1 MGITEILPRKTYEV
15 DDFFARQKS
24 LVSDFA
30 TNFGDFRNIVSQLVL
45 DTCKSTFGDA
55 GFLYEEYNL
64 EVAYRYGYGH
74 TTMSKIFAA
83 ASVQNNNQNY
93 PTLSFLWNKQTLII
107 IAFLVEIYSLAIQL
121 QFLDL
126 KINN

>member
-64 EVAYRYGYGH
+64 EVAYRYVLCICTYFI
-74 TTMSKIFAA
+74 K
-83 ASVQNNNQNY
+83 
-93 PTLSFLWNKQTLII
+93 
-107 IAFLVEIYSLAIQL
+107 
-121 QFLDL
+121 
-126 KINN
+126 

>member
-64 EVAYRYGYGH
+64 EVAYRYGYAH
-74 TTMSKIFAA
+74 ILLS
-83 ASVQNNNQNY
+83 NNGKKKKF
-93 PTLSFLWNKQTLII
+93 FLGTSNKN
-107 IAFLVEIYSLAIQL
+107 LVKV
-121 QFLDL
+121 F
-126 KINN
+126 